1 MVGKL
6 DLFHFSTE
14 QRVGGERKL
23 RKATHNIRPTYEIK
37 GQHVKCK
44 GSIKKRPTNKIY
56 GQYTKY
62 KANQVRICVS
72 DSRED
77 EVDDEQVYQDV
88 KEMIDAFQVNSIILR
103 HEFRF

>member
-1 MVGKL
+1 M
-6 DLFHFSTE
+6 
-14 QRVGGERKL
+14 
-23 RKATHNIRPTYEIK
+23 
-37 GQHVKCK
+37 
-44 GSIKKRPTNKIY
+44 Y
-56 GQYTKY
+56 GQYIKY

-88 KEMIDAFQVNSIILR
+88 KEMIDAFQVNSIILS